1 MVNVLFLGPGYPG
14 EMPLFTRGL
23 AEVGATVIGVGD
35 QPPDALP
42 ELSRRALADYIQIGS
57 WGDEDGIMRTV
68 LDRLRGRNVD
78 LVETLWEP
86 TVVVA
91 ARLREAIG
99 TPGMSV
105 DQAWA
110 FRDKGRMKE
119 IVEKAGIRTPRAER
133 STTVAGCRDAAGRDR
148 LPADHQADLR
158 SRLARHLSH
167 RERRRARSRTAASR
181 PHRRGQ
187 RRGVHRRRGVHVR
200 HGLRRRRDRLLQH
213 RRVPATAARR
223 QAGGVDQ
230 PAGHRPSPTRPSVPG
245 RRQDD
250 GRGGADGDGVHE
262 RLHPHGVVPHRRR
275 ERSSSARS
283 EHVRQA
289 PG

>member
-1 MVNVLFLGPGYPG
+1 MDVVFLGPGYPG

-35 QPPDALP
+35 QPSDALP

-86 TVVVA
+86 TVVLA

-105 DQAWA
+105 EQAWA

-119 IVEKAGIRTPRAER
+119 IVEKAGIRTPARR
-133 STTVAGCRDAAGRDR
+133 TVDDRRR
-148 LPADHQADLR
+148 LP
-158 SRLARHLSH
+158 
-167 RERRRARSRTAASR
+167 RRR
-181 PHRRGQ
+181 
-187 RRGVHRRRGVHVR
+187 
-200 HGLRRRRDRLLQH
+200 
-213 RRVPATAARR
+213 
-223 QAGGVDQ
+223 
-230 PAGHRPSPTRPSVPG
+230 
-245 RRQDD
+245 
-250 GRGGADGDGVHE
+250 
-262 RLHPHGVVPHRRR
+262 
-275 ERSSSARS
+275 
-283 EHVRQA
+283 
-289 PG
+289 

>member
-1 MVNVLFLGPGYPG
+1 MDVVFLGPGYPG

-35 QPPDALP
+35 QPHDALP

-86 TVVVA
+86 TVV
-91 ARLREAIG
+91 ARGSPPRGDRHAGHERRAG
-99 TPGMSV
+99 VGVPRQGPDEGDRRASRHPDATCRAV
-105 DQAWA
+105 D
-110 FRDKGRMKE
+110 D
-119 IVEKAGIRTPRAER
+119 
-133 STTVAGCRDAAGRDR
+133 GCRLPRGRGAHR

-158 SRLARHLSH
+158 RRFARHVSR
-167 RERRRARSRTAASR
+167 RERRRARGRTAAPR

-200 HGLRRRRDRLLQH
+200 HRVRRRFDRLLQH
-213 RRVPATAARR
+213 RRVPAAAARR
-223 QAGGVDQ
+223 QAGRVDQ
-230 PAGHRPSPTRPSVPG
+230 PAGHRPSPPGPPVPG
-245 RRQDD
+245 GRQ
-250 GRGGADGDGVHE
+250 GDG
-262 RLHPHGVVPHRRR
+262 
-275 ERSSSARS
+275 
-283 EHVRQA
+283 
-289 PG
+289 